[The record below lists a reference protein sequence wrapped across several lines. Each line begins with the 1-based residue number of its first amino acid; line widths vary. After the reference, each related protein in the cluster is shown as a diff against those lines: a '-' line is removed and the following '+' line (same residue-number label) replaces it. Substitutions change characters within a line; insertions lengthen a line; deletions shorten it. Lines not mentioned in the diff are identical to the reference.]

1 MTMERSKTNADGEL
15 LVIDGTAEDGTYQG
29 DGMDAPFVI
38 FNVAQQR
45 NVAGPFNTFGDAQAA
60 LDAA

>member
-1 MTMERSKTNADGEL
+1 MERSKINAEGEL

-29 DGMDAPFVI
+29 DGEDAPFVI

-45 NVAGPFNTFGDAQAA
+45 NVAGPFGSMDDAQLALAA
-60 LDAA
+60 A

>member
-1 MTMERSKTNADGEL
+1 MERSKTNAAGEL

-29 DGMDAPFVI
+29 DGTEAPFVI

-45 NVAGPFNTFGDAQAA
+45 NVAGPFDTLADAQAS
-60 LDAA
+60 LDAS

>member
-1 MTMERSKTNADGEL
+1 MDRSKINAAGEL

-38 FNVAQQR
+38 FNVPQQR
-45 NVAGPFNTFGDAQAA
+45 NVAGPFDSMADAQAA
-60 LDAA
+60 LAAA